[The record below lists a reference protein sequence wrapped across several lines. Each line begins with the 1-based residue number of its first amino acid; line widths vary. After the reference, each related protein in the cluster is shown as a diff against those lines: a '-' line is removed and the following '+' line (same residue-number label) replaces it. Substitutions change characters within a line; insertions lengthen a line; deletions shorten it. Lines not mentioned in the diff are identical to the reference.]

1 MKAGVMIM
9 TIVKKHIFGAALVLL
24 ILCMAIASPL
34 RAAQSTIA
42 EAEGYACMGDDK
54 SRKQTENEAYAST
67 KRKAAENASTY
78 IKSETQVKDME
89 LEKDL
94 INAYANATVKVIQ
107 VLEKGWFKDPSLGE
121 CYKLKMKAEVIPDDK
136 SMAKLS
142 KEESLGDDP
151 SAPLKIRLWTDKKE
165 YGQSEKIKIFIK
177 GNKPFYARILYRD
190 SRGTLLQLLPNPY
203 RSDNYF
209 QGAVIYEI
217 PSGSDQFELEV
228 NPPFGEENIIVY
240 ASSSPLGEL
249 GLKDQGPVY
258 KVTTRAKDVGQKT
271 RGIKILQKSDVKE
284 KTASEFYED
293 TLAVKTMKK

>member
-1 MKAGVMIM
+1 M
-9 TIVKKHIFGAALVLL
+9 TTLKEHFLGAALVLL
-24 ILCMAIASPL
+24 ILCMAMASPL
-34 RAAQSTIA
+34 HAAQSTIT
-42 EAEGYACMGDDK
+42 EAEGQACMGEDK
-54 SRKQTENEAYAST
+54 SRKQTENEAYANT

-78 IKSETQVKDME
+78 IKSETKVKNME
-89 LEKDL
+89 LENDL
-94 INAYANATVKVIQ
+94 INAYANATIKIIQ
-107 VLEKGWFKDPSLGE
+107 ILDKGWFKDPTVGE
-121 CYKLKMKAEVIPDDK
+121 CYKLKIKAEVIPDEK
-136 SMAKLS
+136 SMVNLA

-151 SAPLKIRLWTDKKE
+151 SAPLKVRLWTDKKE

-217 PSGSDQFELEV
+217 PSGSDQFDLEV

-249 GLKDQGPVY
+249 GLKHEGPFY

-271 RGIKILQKSDVKE
+271 RGIKILQKSDANE
-284 KTASEFYED
+284 KPASEFYEE